1 MIAVRDHPSTDLSG
15 RGRRPVIASPAMKR
29 LLITIVAASAAAALL
44 PSAASAAPV
53 CTSVNKGGAAAN
65 QKIVVSSCR
74 DYSGYRHREYA
85 VLYIGS
91 ASTRAGLCQ
100 VSTSTVEVHRNGAP
114 AHWTPGVVQGCND
127 VLRQN
132 RVGPQVGR
140 ARVPARHAAGQ
151 DRDVPVLRSAQGRQ
165 LRLQPHPELP
175 LNPARHIRDQDVRAA
190 SHSSN
195 VGPASVAS
203 GPGSAAPAS

>member
-1 MIAVRDHPSTDLSG
+1 
-15 RGRRPVIASPAMKR
+15 MKR

-74 DYSGYRHREYA
+74 DYSGYNHREYA

-114 AHWTPGVVQGCND
+114 AHWTPGAVQGCND

-132 RVGPQVGR
+132 RSVRKWGALEFPHVTLQAKTVTCLFFDLRKVGSCVYSPTLSYR
-140 ARVPARHAAGQ
+140 
-151 DRDVPVLRSAQGRQ
+151 
-165 LRLQPHPELP
+165 
-175 LNPARHIRDQDVRAA
+175 
-190 SHSSN
+190 
-195 VGPASVAS
+195 
-203 GPGSAAPAS
+203 